1 MESLRGGR
9 RVTAMDPFLVLLHS
23 LSSSLSSSDLMEL
36 KFLCRERVSKRKLER
51 VQSGLDLFSVLLE
64 QNDLERTR
72 TGLLRELL
80 ASLRRHDL
88 LQRLD
93 DFEAGTAASASPGE
107 ADLQVAFDIVCDNVG
122 REWKRLARQL
132 KVSEVKI
139 DGIEA
144 KYPRSLSEQVR
155 EALRVWKLAERET
168 ATVAGLVKA
177 LRACRLNLVA
187 DLVEE
192 TLQAQGPVNERED
205 VSPVLWDS
213 TVSSSE
219 AP

>member
-1 MESLRGGR
+1 
-9 RVTAMDPFLVLLHS
+9 MDPFLVLLHS
-23 LSSSLSSSDLMEL
+23 LSGSLSGNDLMEL

-51 VQSGLDLFSVLLE
+51 VQSGLDLFTVLLE
-64 QNDLERTR
+64 QNDLERGR

-93 DFEAGTAASASPGE
+93 DFEAGTATAAPPGE

-122 REWKRLARQL
+122 RDWKRLAREL
-132 KVSEVKI
+132 KVSEAKM
-139 DGIEA
+139 DGIEE
-144 KYPRSLSEQVR
+144 KYPRSLSERVR
-155 EALRVWKLAERET
+155 ESLKVWKNAEKKN
-168 ATVAGLVKA
+168 ASVAGLVKA
-177 LRACRLNLVA
+177 LRTCRLNLVA

-192 TLQAQGPVNERED
+192 AQESVSKSED
-205 VSPVLWDS
+205 MSPVLRDS

-219 AP
+219 TP

>member
-1 MESLRGGR
+1 
-9 RVTAMDPFLVLLHS
+9 MDPFLVLLHS
-23 LSSSLSSSDLMEL
+23 LSGSLSNSDLMEL
-36 KFLCRERVSKRKLER
+36 KFLCRERVGKRKLER

-64 QNDLERTR
+64 QNDLERAR

-93 DFEAGTAASASPGE
+93 DFEAGTAAAASPGE
-107 ADLQVAFDIVCDNVG
+107 ADLRVAFDIVCDNVG
-122 REWKRLARQL
+122 RDWKRLARQL
-132 KVSEVKI
+132 KLSEAKI
-139 DGIEA
+139 DGVEER
-144 KYPRSLSEQVR
+144 YPRSLSDQVR
-155 EALRVWKLAERET
+155 ETLRVWKIAEREQ

-177 LRACRLNLVA
+177 LRGCRLNLVA

-192 TLQAQGPVNERED
+192 AVQAQGSVSESEV
-205 VSPVLWDS
+205 VSPVLWDP

-219 AP
+219 AL

>member
-1 MESLRGGR
+1 
-9 RVTAMDPFLVLLHS
+9 MDPFLVLLHS
-23 LSSSLSSSDLMEL
+23 LSGSLSGNDLMEL

-51 VQSGLDLFSVLLE
+51 VQSGLDLFTVLLE
-64 QNDLERTR
+64 QNDLERGH

-93 DFEAGTAASASPGE
+93 DFEAGTATAAPPGE

-122 REWKRLARQL
+122 RDWKRLAREL
-132 KVSEVKI
+132 KVSEAKM
-139 DGIEA
+139 DGIEE
-144 KYPRSLSEQVR
+144 KYPRSLSERVR
-155 EALRVWKLAERET
+155 ESLKVWKNAEKKN
-168 ATVAGLVKA
+168 ASVAGLVKA
-177 LRACRLNLVA
+177 LRTFRLNLVA

-192 TLQAQGPVNERED
+192 AQESVSKSENM
-205 VSPVLWDS
+205 SPVLRDS

-219 AP
+219 TP

>member
-1 MESLRGGR
+1 
-9 RVTAMDPFLVLLHS
+9 MDPFLVLLHS
-23 LSSSLSSSDLMEL
+23 LSSSLSGSDLMEL

-64 QNDLERTR
+64 QKDLERGS

-93 DFEAGTAASASPGE
+93 DFEAGAAATAAPGE
-107 ADLQVAFDIVCDNVG
+107 EDLRVAFDIVCDNVG
-122 REWKRLARQL
+122 RDWKRLARQL
-132 KVSEVKI
+132 KLSEAKI
-139 DGIEA
+139 DGIEER
-144 KYPRSLSEQVR
+144 YPRSLSERVR
-155 EALRVWKLAERET
+155 EALRVWKNAEREN
-168 ATVAGLVKA
+168 ASVAGLVKA

-192 TLQAQGPVNERED
+192 ALMAQGSVSKSED
-205 VSPVLWDS
+205 MSPVLRDS

-219 AP
+219 TP

>member
-1 MESLRGGR
+1 
-9 RVTAMDPFLVLLHS
+9 MDPFLVLLHS
-23 LSSSLSSSDLMEL
+23 LSGSLSGNDLMEL

-51 VQSGLDLFSVLLE
+51 VQSGLDLFTVLLE
-64 QNDLERTR
+64 QNDLERGR

-93 DFEAGTAASASPGE
+93 DFEAGTATAAPPGE

-122 REWKRLARQL
+122 RDWKALAREL
-132 KVSEVKI
+132 KVSEAKI
-139 DGIEA
+139 DGIEE
-144 KYPRSLSEQVR
+144 KYPRSLSERIR
-155 EALRVWKLAERET
+155 ESLKVWKNAEKKN
-168 ATVAGLVKA
+168 ASVARLVKA
-177 LRACRLNLVA
+177 LRTCRLNLVA

-192 TLQAQGPVNERED
+192 AQESVSKSED
-205 VSPVLWDS
+205 MSPVLRDS

-219 AP
+219 TP

>member
-1 MESLRGGR
+1 
-9 RVTAMDPFLVLLHS
+9 MDPFLVLLHS
-23 LSSSLSSSDLMEL
+23 LSGSLSNSDLMEL
-36 KFLCRERVSKRKLER
+36 KFLCRERVGKRKLER

-64 QNDLERTR
+64 QNDLERAR

-93 DFEAGTAASASPGE
+93 DFEAGTAAAASPEE
-107 ADLQVAFDIVCDNVG
+107 ADLRVAFDIVCDNVG
-122 REWKRLARQL
+122 RDWKRLARQL
-132 KVSEVKI
+132 KLSEAKI
-139 DGIEA
+139 DGVEER
-144 KYPRSLSEQVR
+144 YPRSLSDQVR
-155 EALRVWKLAERET
+155 ETLRVWKNAEREQ

-177 LRACRLNLVA
+177 LRGCRLNLVA

-192 TLQAQGPVNERED
+192 AVQAQGSVNESEV
-205 VSPVLWDS
+205 VSPVLWDP

-219 AP
+219 AL

>member
-1 MESLRGGR
+1 
-9 RVTAMDPFLVLLHS
+9 MDPFLVLLHS
-23 LSSSLSSSDLMEL
+23 LSGSLSGNDLMEL

-51 VQSGLDLFSVLLE
+51 VQSGLDLFTVLLG
-64 QNDLERTR
+64 QNDLERGR

-93 DFEAGTAASASPGE
+93 DFEAGTATAAPPGE

-122 REWKRLARQL
+122 RDWKRLAREL
-132 KVSEVKI
+132 KVSEAKM
-139 DGIEA
+139 DGIEE
-144 KYPRSLSEQVR
+144 KYPRSLSERVR
-155 EALRVWKLAERET
+155 ESLKVWKNAEKKN
-168 ATVAGLVKA
+168 ASVAGLVKA
-177 LRACRLNLVA
+177 LRTCRLNLVA

-192 TLQAQGPVNERED
+192 AQESVSKSED
-205 VSPVLWDS
+205 MSPVLRDS

-219 AP
+219 TP

>member
-1 MESLRGGR
+1 
-9 RVTAMDPFLVLLHS
+9 MDPFLVLLHS
-23 LSSSLSSSDLMEL
+23 LSGSLSGSDLMEL

-64 QNDLERTR
+64 QKDLERGS
-72 TGLLRELL
+72 TGLLRDLL
-80 ASLRRHDL
+80 ASLRRYDL

-93 DFEAGTAASASPGE
+93 DFEAGAAATAAPGE
-107 ADLQVAFDIVCDNVG
+107 ADLRVAFDIVCDNVG

-132 KVSEVKI
+132 KVSEAKI
-139 DGIEA
+139 DGIEER
-144 KYPRSLSEQVR
+144 YPRSLNEQVR
-155 EALRVWKLAERET
+155 EALRIWKNAEREN
-168 ATVAGLVKA
+168 ASVAGLVKA

-192 TLQAQGPVNERED
+192 ALIAQGSVSKSED
-205 VSPVLWDS
+205 MSPMLRDS

-219 AP
+219 TP

>member
-1 MESLRGGR
+1 
-9 RVTAMDPFLVLLHS
+9 MDPFLVLLHS
-23 LSSSLSSSDLMEL
+23 LSGSLSGNDLMEL

-51 VQSGLDLFSVLLE
+51 VQSGLDLFTVLLE
-64 QNDLERTR
+64 QNDLERGH

-93 DFEAGTAASASPGE
+93 DFEAGTATAAPPGE

-122 REWKRLARQL
+122 RDWKRLAREL
-132 KVSEVKI
+132 KVSEAKM
-139 DGIEA
+139 DGIEE
-144 KYPRSLSEQVR
+144 KYPRSLSERVR
-155 EALRVWKLAERET
+155 ESLKVWKNAEKKN
-168 ATVAGLVKA
+168 ASVAGLVKA
-177 LRACRLNLVA
+177 LRTCRLNLVA

-192 TLQAQGPVNERED
+192 AQESVSKSENM
-205 VSPVLWDS
+205 SPVLRDS

-219 AP
+219 TP